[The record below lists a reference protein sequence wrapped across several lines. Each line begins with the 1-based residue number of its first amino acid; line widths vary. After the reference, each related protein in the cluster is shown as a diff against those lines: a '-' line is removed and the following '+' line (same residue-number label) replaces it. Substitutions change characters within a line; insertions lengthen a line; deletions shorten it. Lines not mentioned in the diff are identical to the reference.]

1 MPAGTLGSSLG
12 TTSFFSFIGKFPD
25 VFFNQFYLPGGWVL
39 VDGALFIA
47 IFIGLLD
54 SLLKEKFNT
63 DGGKKAV
70 NALGLALALGLLF
83 AEYSADIKIFDL
95 GGFAVVIFGLLL
107 GYGLYEV
114 VRRITSHYWF
124 SVVFG
129 VSTGLFFTSI
139 FLSKI
144 ASSVKAGKTDLLV
157 AIIGTD
163 AIGFMFVIAI
173 MLLLVTGVMYGLS
186 VLLQSRFPRNSDG
199 NPAGSGGGGGGGGA
213 GSGDAAPGGGAPAGP
228 GPAGEPEVSVTE
240 RRRAAGSKRFVEGV
254 WGAVQQLHEQIVTGQ
269 VAYQELNDILSA
281 TPIPISGS
289 AAVIPVDITAA
300 FPAVTSSFGVITTS
314 ISRLKLD
321 VARVRTLANVFT
333 GARKSSLTNQ
343 AELLKSVMVTFA
355 ATNRILTSNQF
366 LFDSTVFETLI
377 NSKVAAATAGGLT
390 AITTSQYQAEFDQFS
405 VLLAQ
410 LQQLSGIFEEKTTGW
425 FEATKK
431 TQHGLLSISE
441 QVVRVIEEIE

>member
-1 MPAGTLGSSLG
+1 MAGFGSFGGSG
-12 TTSFFSFIGKFPD
+12 SVFSFISKFPD
-25 VFFNQFYLPGGWVL
+25 VFFNQFYIPGGWVL

-70 NALGLALALGLLF
+70 NALGLALAFGMLF
-83 AEYSADIKIFDL
+83 AEYSAGIKIFDL

-139 FLSKI
+139 FLSRI

-157 AIIGTD
+157 GIIGTD
-163 AIGFMFVIAI
+163 AISFMFLMAI
-173 MLLLVTGVMYGLS
+173 MLLLFTGVMYGLS
-186 VLLQSRFPRNSDG
+186 VLLQSKFPRNSDG
-199 NPAGSGGGGGGGGA
+199 TPAGEGGGGGGGGGA
-213 GSGDAAPGGGAPAGP
+213 GSPGAAPTGTPAGTP
-228 GPAGEPEVSVTE
+228 PAGEPEVSVTE

-269 VAYQELNDILSA
+269 AACQELNEILSG

-289 AAVIPVDITAA
+289 AAVIPADITDA
-300 FPAVTSSFGVITTS
+300 FSAVRSSFGEITTS
-314 ISRLKLD
+314 ISHLKPV

-333 GARKSSLTNQ
+333 GARKSSLSNQ
-343 AELLKSVMVTFA
+343 AELLKSLMVTFA
-355 ATNRILTSNQF
+355 DTNRILTSNQF

-390 AITTSQYQAEFDQFS
+390 AITTAQYQAEFDQFS
-405 VLLAQ
+405 VRLAQ

-425 FEATKK
+425 FERTKK
-431 TQHGLLSISE
+431 TQHGLLFFSE